1 MKSNKR
7 MNKREKYIRSFRL
20 IKFENVSK
28 VYDDDFHALKEVNLE
43 IEKGELFVLI
53 GPSGCGKTTTMKM
66 INRLIETTS
75 GNIFIDGKSI
85 KDQDPVIL
93 RRDIGYVIQQ
103 IGLLPHMTI
112 SENVALVP
120 KLKKEDP
127 KEYMETVWDL
137 MNMVGLDPET
147 YADRYPTELSGGQQQ
162 RVGVIRALAS
172 DPSIILMDEPFSAL
186 DPISRE
192 QLQEDLVNLQEEIQ
206 KTIVFV
212 THDMDEAL
220 KIADRICI
228 MKEGEVVQTDTPERI
243 LRHPKNDF
251 VTDFIGEERL
261 RRANGK
267 IFPEISQMM
276 TKAIV
281 SRPNRGLAQSVKY
294 LQKNKVDSLIVVDK
308 GNKYLGIASAWDIY
322 KNFDNEDLTIRDLM
336 KTEHTTININEE
348 TENAIVLLN
357 NAEMGFIPVIDDNNV
372 VLGVINNATTV
383 EVITEDL

>member
-1 MKSNKR
+1 M
-7 MNKREKYIRSFRL
+7 

-281 SRPNRGLAQSVKY
+281 SRPNRGLAQSVKH